1 VEILSRNKE
10 LQSGLLRMP
19 ERGIKKNGGAGRSS
33 SLAVAGYGC
42 CRHGASGRKKPGRQS
57 YGIDLAQTTQC
68 ETPVNAGRRILC
80 HVRRMLGLVEISPAE
95 LSVGDQVRQ
104 P

>member
-1 VEILSRNKE
+1 MLVCLVEQVVANAGERNRE
-10 LQSGLLRMP
+10 
-19 ERGIKKNGGAGRSS
+19 NGGTGRGG
-33 SLAVAGYGC
+33 SLAVAGCGC
-42 CRHGASGRKKPGRQS
+42 CRHGASGGEKPGRQS

-68 ETPVNAGRRILC
+68 GTPVNAARRILC

-95 LSVGDQVRQ
+95 LSVGNQVRQ